1 MTAPSAVLPALF
13 LLFSLALSSGQAGSG
28 VLASAERK
36 VQHVETNG
44 ALAHPSPAP
53 TEFTEQEINAYLAAG
68 RVELPPGVQS
78 VSFQEQPGL
87 VTGRARVDF
96 ERLKSGSSPGNPLL
110 AVFRGVHEV
119 VGVAHVHGA
128 GGQGFVQ
135 VDAVSLD
142 GVEIPRFALQL
153 FVENYLQ
160 PKYPNVGLE
169 SRFPLPARIATVT
182 VGLRRV
188 TVSQR

>member
-1 MTAPSAVLPALF
+1 
-13 LLFSLALSSGQAGSG
+13 
-28 VLASAERK
+28 
-36 VQHVETNG
+36 
-44 ALAHPSPAP
+44 
-53 TEFTEQEINAYLAAG
+53 
-68 RVELPPGVQS
+68 
-78 VSFQEQPGL
+78 
-87 VTGRARVDF
+87 
-96 ERLKSGSSPGNPLL
+96 
-110 AVFRGVHEV
+110 
-119 VGVAHVHGA
+119 VAHVHGA

-169 SRFPLPARIATVT
+169 SRFPLPARIASLT
-182 VGLRRV
+182 VGLRLV